1 MKNGAAVPSKTDR
14 SAFGPTLLRSGLLLA
29 ALISACAYPVFFLYF
44 RNIKEAVFTQ
54 VFAPTLIFA
63 AMAVAAWL
71 LFGLLSGTPAKG
83 AFTAL
88 LFILVFMNYS
98 LIEGGLR
105 RIIPDWRW
113 WRIAPT
119 FLFLL
124 VSLALALRVFV
135 TRREGD
141 DNLYKIAVG
150 IGSACLALTLFNA
163 VNGMVTL
170 AKAPPAKIRSEAAS
184 SPGEEASLSVSSAPT
199 RPNFYHFIFD
209 EFARQD
215 VLKKYTGYDNTP
227 FLKGLEGQGFKVSYS
242 SDSGSDNTRVSVGNL
257 LYFSYRYRSYSET
270 AQGIWRPPLLE
281 VFKKAGY
288 KTYATSPYYRFDNDL
303 LDVAVTSMIIPVSL
317 SLEKAVIAGSFISHI
332 SYLKRGENEAL
343 REDRLSLLKRAHEIV
358 DEPAQSPKFLFFHI
372 LFPHEP
378 FVFDENGDPVAD
390 ENMHNWADPRYYAGQ
405 VIFLSQKINELT
417 AMILERDPQ
426 AVVLYQ
432 SDHGARFFTGVTPEE
447 KRACLNCA
455 YLGGEDVDIEGLGLV
470 NTLRLA
476 LNYALGLRLN
486 TLEE

>member
-1 MKNGAAVPSKTDR
+1 MTGRCRAAYDYPDRPIMDR
-14 SAFGPTLLRSGLLLA
+14 SAGLLKSGLLVA
-29 ALISACAYPVFFLYF
+29 ALISVCAYPVLFLYF
-44 RNIKEAVFTQ
+44 RNIKEAVFRQ
-54 VFAPTLIFA
+54 VFGPLLVFT
-63 AMAVAAWL
+63 AVALAAWL
-71 LFGLLSGTPAKG
+71 VFGTLSGTMAKG

-88 LFILVFMNYS
+88 IFVLVFMNYS

-105 RIIPDWRW
+105 RIVPDWRW

-135 TRREGD
+135 IRPGGD
-141 DNLYKIAVG
+141 DNLFKIALG

-163 VNGMVTL
+163 ANGIYSL
-170 AKAPPAKIRSEAAS
+170 GQAPPVESRTETADSRGAKE
-184 SPGEEASLSVSSAPT
+184 SLSINTTMT
-199 RPNFYHFIFD
+199 RPNFYYFIFD

-242 SDSGSDNTRVSVGNL
+242 SDSGSDNTRISVGNL
-257 LYFSYRYRSYSET
+257 LHYSYRYKSISET
-270 AQGIWRPPLLE
+270 NRGIRRPPLLE

-288 KTYATSPYYRFDNDL
+288 RTYATSPYYQFDADL
-303 LDVAVTSMIIPVSL
+303 LDVALRSLTVPASL
-317 SLEKAVIAGSFISHI
+317 SIEKAVKAGSFFA
-332 SYLKRGENEAL
+332 YLNRGESEAV
-343 REDRLSLLKRAHEIV
+343 REDRLGLLKRAGSIIE
-358 DEPAQSPKFLFFHI
+358 EPAKSSKFLFFHI

-378 FVFDENGDPVAD
+378 FVFDQNGDPVAD
-390 ENMHNWADPRYYAGQ
+390 ENMHNWADPRYYMGQ

-417 AMILERDPQ
+417 TMILERDPQ

-432 SDHGARFFTGVTPEE
+432 SDHGARFFTHLTPEE
-447 KRACLNCA
+447 RRACLNCV
-455 YLGGEDVDIEGLGLV
+455 YLGGEDVEIEGLGPL

-476 LNYALGLRLN
+476 LNYALGLKLD
-486 TLEE
+486 TLKE